1 MVLQVID
8 GTPKW
13 VFLLLGYLL
22 WQASKR
28 LRPNA
33 RSLYRIMITPGLFI
47 LWGLVG
53 LSERPGGVAELLA
66 CWTAGA
72 LLGGLLGV
80 ATPMEIRVDSQRR
93 LVWMPGSIIPL
104 LRVVLI
110 FGAHYALNVAAAL
123 RPTEREDLLSMDTAV
138 SGASAGYFLAWATL
152 FFARYRSAPSVDLCP
167 GLSVSSAP

>member
-1 MVLQVID
+1 MVLQVIE
-8 GTPKW
+8 GTPTW
-13 VFLLLGYLL
+13 VFVLLGYLL
-22 WQASKR
+22 WQAGKR

-33 RSLYRIMITPGLFI
+33 RSLYRIMVTPGLFI

-53 LSERPGGVAELLA
+53 LSQRPGGVLELLA
-66 CWTAGA
+66 CWLAGA

-80 ATPMEIRVDSQRR
+80 TTPMEICVDPQRR

-123 RPTEREDLLSMDTAV
+123 RPAEREHLLSVDTVV
-138 SGASAGYFLAWATL
+138 SGASAGYFLAWATMFL
-152 FFARYRSAPSVDLCP
+152 ARYRSAPSVNLCP
-167 GLSVSSAP
+167 GLSVSSSP